1 MTGKDSKVSSL
12 CHELTHL
19 VRYGPKGMYG
29 GMQSEDMPVDKELQN
44 AKEYDIFADKLIKK
58 TDMTLF
64 ENAYNIER
72 YFEID

>member
-1 MTGKDSKVSSL
+1 
-12 CHELTHL
+12 
-19 VRYGPKGMYG
+19 KGMYG

-58 TDMTLF
+58 KDMTLF

>member
-29 GMQSEDMPVDKELQN
+29 GMQSEDM
-44 AKEYDIFADKLIKK
+44 
-58 TDMTLF
+58 TLF